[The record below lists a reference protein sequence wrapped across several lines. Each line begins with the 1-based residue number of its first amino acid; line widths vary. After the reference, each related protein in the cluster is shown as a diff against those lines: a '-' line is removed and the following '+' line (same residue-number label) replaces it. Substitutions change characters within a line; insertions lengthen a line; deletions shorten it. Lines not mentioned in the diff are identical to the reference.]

1 LPYHRSRDNLNHSE
15 LSLPWLLTMRW
26 PRFRY
31 RLDRTLRSTICVV
44 LLLGQAA
51 ATFGYPVVSSVRSA
65 ASSPHRPCGCPIDV
79 PASCCCDKS
88 KVVVPVEPELSPC
101 CAKHA
106 KKPRAAEPRAE
117 SNTVRW
123 VSTFAAQRCHGE
135 TPSGLLAAEPAI
147 VVFANSSI
155 PIAAPLA
162 DLLYNHSDSPT
173 PVPVAPPIP
182 PPRPVC

>member
-1 LPYHRSRDNLNHSE
+1 
-15 LSLPWLLTMRW
+15 MRW

-31 RLDRTLRSTICVV
+31 RLDRTLRSTICVM
-44 LLLGQAA
+44 LLLGQTA
-51 ATFGYPVVSSVRSA
+51 ATFGYPVVTSLRSAA

-79 PASCCCDKS
+79 PASCCCAKS
-88 KVVVPVEPELSPC
+88 KVLVEPKLLPC

-106 KKPRAAEPRAE
+106 KKARAAEPKAE

-147 VVFANSSI
+147 VVFANNTI
-155 PIAAPLA
+155 PAEAPLA
-162 DLLYNHSDSPT
+162 GLLNTYSESLSPIT
-173 PVPVAPPIP
+173 VAPPIP